1 MDANKAYTQ
10 KHKTRIIFLEGV
22 RTAFLS
28 KLKGDKVI
36 TYKT

>member
-1 MDANKAYTQ
+1 MKIDANKAYTQ
-10 KHKTRIIFLEGV
+10 KHKTRIIFL
-22 RTAFLS
+22 S